1 MTCKQNLL
9 MYPIHY
15 KNGPEEKMEKKLFKK
30 IDSYKQTVIDLQ
42 THMIACP
49 AVSPHAGGPGENA
62 KAEYLFSVLKEMN
75 FDELYCINVKDP
87 KAKDGVRPN
96 IVAKYYGE
104 NKKKTLWVMAHM
116 DIVPPGDLNLWKT
129 DPYKAVVKGDK
140 IYGRGSEDNQQ
151 GLVSALLT
159 VKAMME
165 SNVRPP
171 CTYALLLNADEEIGS
186 EFGIRA
192 ILKKYG
198 KTFGKDDAF
207 LVPDGGNPEGTMVEI
222 AEKNMLW
229 VKFTVQ
235 GKQTHAS
242 TPHFGNNAAR
252 ASAHLVVKLGDL
264 YKIFNKKDKVFAPES
279 TCTFEP
285 TKRLANVPNVNT
297 IPGTDVFYLDCRVLP
312 CYKNADVLAE
322 IAKMVKA
329 IEKQFKVTVKVETEI
344 NESSLPT
351 DKNASIVKLTQA
363 AAKTVYKNS
372 PRAMGVGGGTVG
384 AYLRNAGYPVV
395 VFSKL
400 DDMAHQPNEYSSIK
414 NTLGDAKVF
423 TLVALNFK

>member
-1 MTCKQNLL
+1 
-9 MYPIHY
+9 
-15 KNGPEEKMEKKLFKK
+15 
-30 IDSYKQTVIDLQ
+30 
-42 THMIACP
+42 
-49 AVSPHAGGPGENA
+49 
-62 KAEYLFSVLKEMN
+62 
-75 FDELYCINVKDP
+75 
-87 KAKDGVRPN
+87 
-96 IVAKYYGE
+96 
-104 NKKKTLWVMAHM
+104 
-116 DIVPPGDLNLWKT
+116 
-129 DPYKAVVKGDK
+129 
-140 IYGRGSEDNQQ
+140 
-151 GLVSALLT
+151 
-159 VKAMME
+159 
-165 SNVRPP
+165 
-171 CTYALLLNADEEIGS
+171 
-186 EFGIRA
+186 
-192 ILKKYG
+192 
-198 KTFGKDDAF
+198 
-207 LVPDGGNPEGTMVEI
+207 MVEI

>member
-1 MTCKQNLL
+1 
-9 MYPIHY
+9 
-15 KNGPEEKMEKKLFKK
+15 MEDTKKIFAK
-30 IDSYKQTVIDLQ
+30 IDSYKDFVVDVQTK
-42 THMIACP
+42 MIACP
-49 AVSPHAGGPGENA
+49 AVSPHAGGDGETA
-62 KAEYLFSVLKEMN
+62 KAEYLLALLKTMK
-75 FDELYCINVKDP
+75 FDEVFVINAKDP
-87 KAKDGVRPN
+87 KSKTGVRPN
-96 IVAKYYGE
+96 IVAKYYGQ
-104 NKKKTLWVMAHM
+104 NKQKTLWVMAHM
-116 DIVPPGDLNLWKT
+116 DIVPPGDLKLWKT
-129 DPYKAVVKGDK
+129 DPFKAVVKGDK

-151 GLVSALLT
+151 GLVSGLLT
-159 VKAMME
+159 VKAFMDLGI
-165 SNVRPP
+165 RPP
-171 CTYALLLNADEEIGS
+171 VNYALLLNADEEIGS
-186 EFGIRA
+186 TYGIVD
-192 ILKKYG
+192 ILKHHG
-198 KTFGKDDAF
+198 KTFSKADSF
-207 LVPDGGNPEGTMVEI
+207 LVPDGGNPQGTMVEI

>member
-1 MTCKQNLL
+1 
-9 MYPIHY
+9 
-15 KNGPEEKMEKKLFKK
+15 MEDTKKIFAK
-30 IDSYKQTVIDLQ
+30 IDSYKDFVVDVQTK
-42 THMIACP
+42 MIACP
-49 AVSPHAGGPGENA
+49 AVSPHAGGDGETA
-62 KAEYLFSVLKEMN
+62 KAEYLLALLKTMK
-75 FDELYCINVKDP
+75 FDEVFVINAKDP
-87 KAKDGVRPN
+87 KSKTGVRPN
-96 IVAKYYGE
+96 IVAKYYGQ
-104 NKKKTLWVMAHM
+104 NKQKTLWVMAHM
-116 DIVPPGDLNLWKT
+116 DIVPPGDLKLWKT
-129 DPYKAVVKGDK
+129 DPFKAVVKGDK

-151 GLVSALLT
+151 GLVSGLLT
-159 VKAMME
+159 VKAFMDLGI
-165 SNVRPP
+165 RPP
-171 CTYALLLNADEEIGS
+171 VNYALLLNADEEIGS
-186 EFGIRA
+186 TYGIVD
-192 ILKKYG
+192 ILKRHG
-198 KTFGKDDAF
+198 KTFSKADSF
-207 LVPDGGNPEGTMVEI
+207 LVPDGGNPQGTMVEI